1 VGKAD
6 GKSAQA
12 SPPGCV
18 QSRGAPVGLTALADL
33 GFWLVQSVLTGS
45 PTNYSAYGREH
56 LPGYRLM
63 REGAAF

>member
-1 VGKAD
+1 
-6 GKSAQA
+6 
-12 SPPGCV
+12 
-18 QSRGAPVGLTALADL
+18 LADL